1 VPDHILFDGQS
12 VFYPGTMSA
21 GDDQGGEPFGA
32 LPPADDHYEFIHIAH
47 WLYKTTGDSSFMNEK
62 INGLNFQERLTRA
75 FEVPR
80 SDPSTGGMFSTSM
93 DERAVGMGF
102 YDAIHLS
109 GSVLFPSLLRHRAA
123 LELSQI
129 FKSIDRKGEIDH
141 YSQIASSINSH
152 IVPIFADP
160 QEKHGW
166 LLAATETGRQPDV
179 WGTLYALHLKLLPQD
194 FAKRARA
201 TIADAVTRRTIV
213 SQAAVRHIPTDHD
226 FSKDSAWQKT
236 VPGVANGT
244 YQNGAYWHTP
254 TGWLIEALKDPYP
267 ELANQIT
274 ADYIAHL
281 RRNDFRQGPQQGA
294 PFECFTRDLGAS
306 QNPVYMTSVTLPW
319 SLLNA

>member
-1 VPDHILFDGQS
+1 MLSPHDRQFLSDITRATVEASRVRPGQAVAGSVANTTGHTLIRPGGRDCYPAFWVRDFSMSLESGFITKDEALHALRLIAKSQNGPQQRKLRPGAVVPEFAVPDHILFDGQS

-129 FKSIDRKGEIDH
+129 F
-141 YSQIASSINSH
+141 QIH
-152 IVPIFADP
+152 RP
-160 QEKHGW
+160 Q
-166 LLAATETGRQPDV
+166 R
-179 WGTLYALHLKLLPQD
+179 
-194 FAKRARA
+194 
-201 TIADAVTRRTIV
+201 
-213 SQAAVRHIPTDHD
+213 
-226 FSKDSAWQKT
+226 
-236 VPGVANGT
+236 
-244 YQNGAYWHTP
+244 
-254 TGWLIEALKDPYP
+254 
-267 ELANQIT
+267 
-274 ADYIAHL
+274 
-281 RRNDFRQGPQQGA
+281 
-294 PFECFTRDLGAS
+294 
-306 QNPVYMTSVTLPW
+306 
-319 SLLNA
+319 